1 MMFIC
6 FEMIFMLPKKGD
18 GMEMK
23 MTFREAMEFGTKLL
37 DEAGISEAK
46 NNAWLLLS
54 MICKIDHTYYY
65 VHMQDELESD
75 KVSEYESVLRKRAE
89 HIPLQYIT
97 GEQEFMG
104 LPFYVNSSVLIPR
117 QDTETLVEE
126 ALKVIQPEM
135 RVLDL
140 CTGSGCVL
148 ISILKNVRDVTGLG
162 TDISKQA
169 LLVAKEN
176 AKLNHVTADFERSD
190 LFDEITE
197 TFDVI
202 VSNPPYIPT
211 EVIHTLM
218 PEVAQFEPYQ
228 ALDGKEDG
236 LYFYRK
242 IIQDCKHYLNPN
254 GKILFEIGHNQGDA
268 VSAMLRLMEFKDVRV
283 VKDLAGNDRVVIGEV

>member
-1 MMFIC
+1 
-6 FEMIFMLPKKGD
+6 
-18 GMEMK
+18 
-23 MTFREAMEFGTKLL
+23 MTFREAMEFGTNLL
-37 DEAGISEAK
+37 EEAGVSEAK

-65 VHMQDELESD
+65 VHMQDELEAD
-75 KVSEYESVLRKRAE
+75 VMSEYESVLRKRAE
-89 HIPLQYIT
+89 HVPLQYIT

-104 LPFYVNSSVLIPR
+104 LNFKVNSSVLIPR
-117 QDTETLVEE
+117 QDTETLVEQ
-126 ALKVIQPEM
+126 ALKIIKPDM
-135 RVLDL
+135 RILDL

-148 ISILKNVRDVTGLG
+148 ISILKNATNVTGLG

-176 AKLNHVTADFERSD
+176 ARLNDVIAEFERSD
-190 LFDEITE
+190 LFDSISEK
-197 TFDVI
+197 FDVI

-211 EVIHTLM
+211 DVILTLM

-242 IIQDCKHYLNPN
+242 IIKECTEYLNPN
-254 GKILFEIGHNQGDA
+254 GTILFEIGHDQGEA
-268 VSAMLRLMEFKDVRV
+268 VSDMLHQNGFDDVRV
-283 VKDLAGNDRVVIGEV
+283 IKDLAQNDRVVIGRL